1 MTYSDFIPVLQHQRP
16 ERFRGHSTPESSRS
30 AARQAQRA
38 LPPRQ
43 SDDELFLGSDPRTA
57 DLHRQGLLVCLR
69 SYILHLI
76 RQPVLLQQVADVD
89 HGNAGSR
96 NEGAS

>member
-43 SDDELFLGSDPRTA
+43 SDDELFLGSDPRAA
-57 DLHRQGLLVCLR
+57 DLCLR

-96 NEGAS
+96 NEGAG